1 MVSEK
6 DPLSIVSKKN
16 KKNKKKKNEKKF
28 YKSRFVMFTF
38 TLFVTVFGC
47 YVFNATRIKNTY
59 KNMDVAF
66 SSVKEVE
73 YGTANYSPLNLVKKV
88 KDGKILSYTRKVDTS
103 KVGEQEL
110 VFEVTK
116 DDVVKK
122 FKVKVAVT
130 DTQLPNIAFNN
141 AEVQIT
147 EGEDFDVKSN
157 IASVNDVVDGDLPY
171 SETICEGRAYY
182 TVDTDF
188 NKDVPGEYTVNVKAY
203 DMNGNFSEAS
213 YKITVNKKQVV
224 RIATPIQN
232 QNINYYSGPAS
243 VDTSSVLSA
252 AYSLLGTRYT
262 SGGVNPATGFDCSG
276 FVHYVYEVTT
286 GKSLSRSSSGQL
298 YEGSAVSINDI
309 QPGDIVVWANDGSN
323 SPAHSSIYT
332 GDNNIIHATSN
343 RGVQV
348 TNINAW
354 DSWGQHIIG
363 IRRV

>member
-16 KKNKKKKNEKKF
+16 KKTKNGKNF
-28 YKSRFVMFTF
+28 YKRKAVMFTL
-38 TLFVTVFGC
+38 TVFVTIFGC
-47 YVFNATRIKNTY
+47 YVFNATRIKTTY
-59 KNMDVAF
+59 KNMDVYF
-66 SSVKEVE
+66 SSTKEIE
-73 YGTANYSPLNLVKKV
+73 YGTANYSPLNLIKKV
-88 KDGKILSYTRKVDTS
+88 KDGKILSYTRKIDTS

-141 AEVQIT
+141 NEVQIT
-147 EGEDFDVKSN
+147 EGDEFDIKSN

-171 SETICEGRAYY
+171 SETVCEGKAYY
-182 TVDTDF
+182 TIETDF
-188 NKDVPGEYTVNVKAY
+188 NKDVPGDYTVNVKAY
-203 DMNGNFSEAS
+203 DQNGNHSEAA
-213 YKITVNKKQVV
+213 YKITVNQKPVV
-224 RIATPIQN
+224 RVATPVQD

-262 SGGVNPATGFDCSG
+262 SGGVSPATGFDCSG
-276 FVHYVYEVTT
+276 FVHYVYGVTT
-286 GKSLSRSSSGQL
+286 GKSLSRSSGGQL
-298 YEGSAVSINDI
+298 SEGSAVSINDI
-309 QPGDIVVWANDGSN
+309 QPGDIVIWANDGSN

-348 TNINAW
+348 TNINTW